1 MNKSLE
7 QIVTEWVADNSKVID
22 FGCGDGSLLKSLKNS
37 KSIAGYGV
45 ENDPSKIPACIKN
58 GISVVQQDIDQGLL
72 EYKNMDFDMAIMASS
87 IQCLR
92 RPKEALQNILEVANQ
107 CVITLPN
114 FGNWELRAGLL
125 KGKMPS
131 SSQLPARWY
140 ETKNLHLCTIADFEG
155 LCETEGFQI
164 LKKVYLNRRG
174 NTSWLTNYSPNFF
187 AAEAVYL
194 LGK

>member
-7 QIVTEWVADNSKVID
+7 TIVTDWVADNSKVID
-22 FGCGDGSLLKSLKNS
+22 FGCGDGSLLKSLADS
-37 KSIAGYGV
+37 KSIIGYGV
-45 ENDPSKIPACIKN
+45 ENDPNEIHGCIKN
-58 GISVVQQDIDQGLL
+58 GISVVQQDIDQGLS

-92 RPKEALQNILEVANQ
+92 KPKEALQNILEVANQ

-131 SSQLPARWY
+131 STKLPAKWH
-140 ETKNLHLCTIADFEG
+140 ETKNVHMCTIADFEE
-155 LCETEGFQI
+155 LCATENFNI

-174 NTSWLTNYSPNFF
+174 NTSWLTDYLPNLF